1 MQNSIQ
7 TERITIVIETELA
20 RKLRRIQ
27 SKQILDTQGSY
38 SFSKAVNDT
47 LRKCLK

>member
-20 RKLRRIQ
+20 RKCRRIQ
-27 SKQILDTQGSY
+27 SKNIAEKQTSY
-38 SFSKAVNDT
+38 SFSKVINDI
-47 LRKCLK
+47 LRKGLK

>member
-27 SKQILDTQGSY
+27 SKKIAELQSSY

-47 LRKCLK
+47 LRDALK